1 MQIVVILLGKVCDF
15 AYLYDMKKGLTD
27 AEYIAEL
34 ESKISS
40 ISEAYNTLSDKLSIV
55 SNERDRLSR
64 KCDNLENVIL
74 KMSDE
79 LRNLRRMMFGRKSE
93 RFIAADPTQL
103 SLSFEGVDKLDE
115 EREVEALKTQEKQST
130 SKIENRD
137 NNKLSINNNRERRVF
152 AEHLEHRDEILE
164 PDTIPDGCKRIG
176 EEVTELLEY
185 KPGEL
190 YVRRLIRPKYALKD
204 GEGVIIAP
212 MPTIPLPRT
221 NAGASLLAHLLVGKY
236 QDHLPLHRQIAI
248 FSREGVHLKAS
259 TVSDWVQSA
268 AELLEPLYLKL
279 RERVMSSNYIQM
291 DESIIPVVD
300 KDNPGATKKG
310 YHWVVRSPELK
321 SLFFHYDKGSRAKYV
336 AVDILKDFQGAV
348 QSDGYGAYDIYEKKR
363 GVTLLGC
370 WAHVRRKFEHALTE
384 DPERAAE
391 ALKMIGE
398 LYAIERYAKEQNLPP
413 DKIKELREK
422 DAYPRIR
429 EFERW
434 MEKIVTSG
442 RLLKQSA
449 MGKAIGYAYSLYP
462 RLSRYVMDGR
472 YQIDNNMAENA
483 VRPLALGRKNYL
495 FCRTH
500 EAAYHAAII
509 YSLLG
514 TCRLWDINPEEWLT
528 DVFNRIG
535 DCKKS
540 KLEELLPHKWVKQE

>member
-1 MQIVVILLGKVCDF
+1 M
-15 AYLYDMKKGLTD
+15 YLYDMKKGLTE

-34 ESKISS
+34 EAKISS
-40 ISEAYNTLSDKLSIV
+40 ISEEMEALSK
-55 SNERDRLSR
+55 ERDHLQ
-64 KCDNLENVIL
+64 EVIL

-79 LRNLRRMMFGRKSE
+79 LRNLRRMMFGRRSE
-93 RFIAADPTQL
+93 RFIAEDPAQL
-103 SLSFEGVDKLDE
+103 SLSFDGVDKLDE
-115 EREVEALKTQEKQST
+115 EREVDAIKAKEASSAT
-130 SKIENRD
+130 SHKS
-137 NNKLSINNNRERRVF
+137 NKKSETDNNRECRIF
-152 AEHLEHRDEILE
+152 AEHLERRDEIID
-164 PDTIPDGCKRIG
+164 PDMIPDGSKRIG
-176 EEVTELLEY
+176 EEVTELVEY

-190 YVRRLIRPKYALKD
+190 YIRRLIRPKYALKG

-212 MPTIPLPRT
+212 MPTIPLART
-221 NAGASLLAHLLVGKY
+221 NAGASLLSHLLVGKY

-248 FSREGVHLKAS
+248 FSRSGVHLKAS
-259 TVSDWVQSA
+259 TVSDWVQRA

-279 RERVMSSNYIQM
+279 REQVMASDYIQM

-300 KDNPGATKKG
+300 KDHPGAAKKG
-310 YHWVVRSPELK
+310 YHWVVRSPEHK
-321 SLFFHYDKGSRAKYV
+321 SLFFHYDKGSRANYV
-336 AVDILKDFQGAV
+336 AVDILKDFKGAV
-348 QSDGYGAYDIYEKKR
+348 QSDGYGAYDIYEKKQ

-370 WAHVRRKFEHALTE
+370 WAHARRKFEHALTE
-384 DPERAAE
+384 DPDRASE

-398 LYAIERYAKEQNLPP
+398 LYAIERYAKEHNLPP

-449 MGKAIGYAYSLYP
+449 MGKAIAYAYSIYP

-514 TCRLWDINPEEWLT
+514 TCKLWNINPEEWLT
-528 DVFNRIG
+528 DIFNRIG
-535 DCKKS
+535 DCKQS
-540 KLEELLPHKWVKQE
+540 KLEELLPHKWTKQQA